1 MRRAFINGA
10 FDVAQRGLVILHR
23 QAEHQ
28 INIEIIKPSFAGR
41 PAGPVCLIGAVNP
54 PEQRKV
60 LIVKALNANRES
72 VYTGISVSRK
82 PPSFCRTGIS
92 LERDLRIFGEAFL
105 ASKVNEYLLN
115 ALDGEKTGGAPT
127 KKYCLKN
134 PIAGESDR
142 ALKIGY
148 EGLRVFPCRQG
159 TAQRVRIEVTVGAFP
174 LTPRDMNVEGQWRVD
189 AWISLG

>member
-1 MRRAFINGA
+1 M
-10 FDVAQRGLVILHR
+10 
-23 QAEHQ
+23 
-28 INIEIIKPSFAGR
+28 
-41 PAGPVCLIGAVNP
+41 CLIGAVNP

-92 LERDLRIFGEAFL
+92 LERNLRIFDETFL

-159 TAQRVRIEVTVGAFP
+159 AAQRVRIEVTVGAFP